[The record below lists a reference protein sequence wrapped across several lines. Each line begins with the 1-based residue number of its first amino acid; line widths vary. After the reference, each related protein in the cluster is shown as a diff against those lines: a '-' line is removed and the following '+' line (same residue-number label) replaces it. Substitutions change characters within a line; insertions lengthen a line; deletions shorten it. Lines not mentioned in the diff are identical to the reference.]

1 MEPIKYDLFKDSPLI
16 IEEIRWDFT
25 PKMFVDPSSAPGDK
39 PADLTYG
46 YMLYIDVMRD
56 KPILAI
62 MKMRPMMCKTV
73 AYIVD
78 FPEDKLQTS
87 YQQKD
92 AAAEGMYPMD
102 EELKTWLKKEF
113 NVS

>member
-1 MEPIKYDLFKDSPLI
+1 MEPIKYDLFKESPLI
-16 IEEIRWDFT
+16 IEEIRWDMT

-46 YMLYIDVMRD
+46 YMLYIDIMKGR
-56 KPILAI
+56 PILAL
-62 MKMRPMMCKTV
+62 MKLRPMICKSV
-73 AYIVD
+73 AFISD
-78 FPEDKLQTS
+78 FPEDKLLPSIQN
-87 YQQKD
+87 KED
-92 AAAEGMYPMD
+92 AAEGMYPMN